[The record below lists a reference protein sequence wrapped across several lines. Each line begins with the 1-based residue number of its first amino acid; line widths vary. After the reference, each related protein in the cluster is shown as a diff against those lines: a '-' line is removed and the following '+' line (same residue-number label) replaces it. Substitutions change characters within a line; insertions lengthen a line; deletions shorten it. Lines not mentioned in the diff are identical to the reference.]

1 MNFKEN
7 IINTEIQE
15 AKKITISSFLDK
27 VSGYVSLD
35 HALVELPSEYLE
47 FFMKNEKTLKKSID
61 SLFEDYN
68 PENPG
73 YLGYS
78 PEKKIVTK
86 KIKYR
91 GQLLIVQFDPEI
103 GNWVPLPAFRSI
115 TQALKYGKNLID
127 EIK

>member
-15 AKKITISSFLDK
+15 ANKISISSFLDK
-27 VSGYVSLD
+27 ISTYVSLD
-35 HALVELPSEYLE
+35 HALGELPSEYLE
-47 FFMKNEKTLKKSID
+47 FFLKHEQNLEKAVE

-68 PENPG
+68 PESPG

-78 PEKKIVTK
+78 PKEKTVIK
-86 KIKYR
+86 KVKYK
-91 GQLLIVQFDPEI
+91 GQILIITFDPEI

-115 TQALKYGKNLID
+115 TQALKYGKNLVD
-127 EIK
+127 EI